1 MEKTHQKQ
9 LTSNFMVVPL
19 MLPKKQLDLVAQ
31 FLKDVYLA
39 FGTDKCAYLTIE
51 EGKIVSG
58 RESFIMINLP

>member
-1 MEKTHQKQ
+1 
-9 LTSNFMVVPL
+9 MVVPL

-58 RESFIMINLP
+58 RESFIMINMP